1 MNQAI
6 SLHNVSRETLGL
18 ARELAKKHQDPLQ
31 HYMDHLLWWNE
42 KVNLVSRDVSRETLH
57 EHLVHSLMP
66 AALKL
71 MEGVESWVDAGTG
84 GGLPGIPLSLTD
96 SSHKWILNDIVQKK
110 MMAVKQI
117 VRTLKLQNIAV
128 NTGSIENLEFGN
140 GTGVISKHAFS
151 VSSLLEM
158 LKGREW
164 ERIIMLK
171 GVEEAREELK
181 EYPFSGEAHLYAFEF
196 GDEVPFYMGKG
207 VLILKP

>member
-1 MNQAI
+1 MNQGVT
-6 SLHNVSRETLGL
+6 LHNVSRETFDL
-18 ARELAKKHQDPLQ
+18 ARELADEHQDPLQ
-31 HYMDHLLWWNE
+31 QYMDQLLWWNE

-71 MEGVESWVDAGTG
+71 MEGIQSWIDAGTG

-96 SSHKWILNDIVQKK
+96 STVEWVLNDIVQKK

-117 VRTLKLQNIAV
+117 VRTLKLQNIEV
-128 NTGSIENLEFGN
+128 STGSIENLRFGN

-171 GVEEAREELK
+171 GVEEAQKELG
-181 EYPFSGEAHLYAFEF
+181 EYPYSGEAHLYTFEF
-196 GDEVPFYMGKG
+196 QDEFSFYTGKG
-207 VLILKP
+207 ILVLKP